1 MSTVK
6 EPLHPLR
13 TARYLWL
20 GILLCALVGG
30 ACFLGGRWSAGR
42 SETAKIDTVVLQNQ
56 LSEIRELA
64 TVTYAYTNMA
74 QFESSNDFYG
84 VKIPFTTKSF
94 ILTYDGTVKAG
105 VDLDGAEVSVSGTT
119 VTITLPEAEIL
130 SHEIDED
137 SMEVFDEKTSIFNP
151 FTVEDFTSFQSDQK
165 AAMEEKA
172 LSRGLLAEARAK
184 AVSSVEQL
192 FAAALPDTY
201 TVTVQYKTEAEP
213 RLRLFS
219 CQDIVPQGLRRVR
232 QMVRP
237 GVLQLLPAP
246 KSPGDAAGRQAA
258 VVGRLHIHAAVSHK
272 QRLLRAHCQVGQQSV
287 DARRVRLH
295 RHSLDLAPHQ
305 MEDTGKVVFH
315 DLPAKAVRLVGVNRQ
330 GHSPSP
336 QPLQQCRD
344 AVIGPCLV
352 HVVGAVIGG
361 KLGESIGQ
369 QQGTAALLRR
379 KPPHQ
384 IGDSM
389 AHHGL
394 ELLCGVLRP
403 AVPAADPVSGIG
415 QVLNRVQ
422 QGAVQ
427 VKDHCMIHG
436 PSPLFFGK
444 IVFILSISPHRYN
457 WHSNRKAR
465 FSPRLFYESF
475 PSFHRGQGFQPLP
488 VSRTHSR
495 KPAALAS
502 SAAWP

>member
-74 QFESSNDFYG
+74 P

-201 TVTVQYKTEAEP
+201 TVTVQ
-213 RLRLFS
+213 
-219 CQDIVPQGLRRVR
+219 
-232 QMVRP
+232 
-237 GVLQLLPAP
+237 
-246 KSPGDAAGRQAA
+246 
-258 VVGRLHIHAAVSHK
+258 
-272 QRLLRAHCQVGQQSV
+272 
-287 DARRVRLH
+287 
-295 RHSLDLAPHQ
+295 
-305 MEDTGKVVFH
+305 
-315 DLPAKAVRLVGVNRQ
+315 
-330 GHSPSP
+330 
-336 QPLQQCRD
+336 
-344 AVIGPCLV
+344 
-352 HVVGAVIGG
+352 
-361 KLGESIGQ
+361 
-369 QQGTAALLRR
+369 
-379 KPPHQ
+379 
-384 IGDSM
+384 
-389 AHHGL
+389 
-394 ELLCGVLRP
+394 
-403 AVPAADPVSGIG
+403 
-415 QVLNRVQ
+415 
-422 QGAVQ
+422 
-427 VKDHCMIHG
+427 
-436 PSPLFFGK
+436 
-444 IVFILSISPHRYN
+444 
-457 WHSNRKAR
+457 
-465 FSPRLFYESF
+465 
-475 PSFHRGQGFQPLP
+475 
-488 VSRTHSR
+488 
-495 KPAALAS
+495 
-502 SAAWP
+502 

>member
-172 LSRGLLAEARAK
+172 LSRGLLAEARAQSRLQRRA
-184 AVSSVEQL
+184 AVCRRTAGHIHRHGPIKNRGG
-192 FAAALPDTY
+192 AAAPPLLMPGYSPPGPPACPPDGP
-201 TVTVQYKTEAEP
+201 P
-213 RLRLFS
+213 R
-219 CQDIVPQGLRRVR
+219 
-232 QMVRP
+232 RP
-237 GVLQLLPAP
+237 PAP
-246 KSPGDAAGRQAA
+246 AGSE
-258 VVGRLHIHAAVSHK
+258 I
-272 QRLLRAHCQVGQQSV
+272 
-287 DARRVRLH
+287 
-295 RHSLDLAPHQ
+295 
-305 MEDTGKVVFH
+305 
-315 DLPAKAVRLVGVNRQ
+315 
-330 GHSPSP
+330 
-336 QPLQQCRD
+336 
-344 AVIGPCLV
+344 
-352 HVVGAVIGG
+352 
-361 KLGESIGQ
+361 
-369 QQGTAALLRR
+369 
-379 KPPHQ
+379 
-384 IGDSM
+384 
-389 AHHGL
+389 
-394 ELLCGVLRP
+394 
-403 AVPAADPVSGIG
+403 
-415 QVLNRVQ
+415 
-422 QGAVQ
+422 
-427 VKDHCMIHG
+427 
-436 PSPLFFGK
+436 
-444 IVFILSISPHRYN
+444 
-457 WHSNRKAR
+457 
-465 FSPRLFYESF
+465 PR
-475 PSFHRGQGFQPLP
+475 
-488 VSRTHSR
+488 
-495 KPAALAS
+495 
-502 SAAWP
+502 

>member
-56 LSEIRELA
+56 LSEIREL
-64 TVTYAYTNMA
+64 A

-201 TVTVQYKTEAEP
+201 TVTVQ
-213 RLRLFS
+213 
-219 CQDIVPQGLRRVR
+219 
-232 QMVRP
+232 
-237 GVLQLLPAP
+237 
-246 KSPGDAAGRQAA
+246 
-258 VVGRLHIHAAVSHK
+258 
-272 QRLLRAHCQVGQQSV
+272 
-287 DARRVRLH
+287 
-295 RHSLDLAPHQ
+295 
-305 MEDTGKVVFH
+305 
-315 DLPAKAVRLVGVNRQ
+315 
-330 GHSPSP
+330 
-336 QPLQQCRD
+336 
-344 AVIGPCLV
+344 
-352 HVVGAVIGG
+352 
-361 KLGESIGQ
+361 
-369 QQGTAALLRR
+369 
-379 KPPHQ
+379 
-384 IGDSM
+384 
-389 AHHGL
+389 
-394 ELLCGVLRP
+394 
-403 AVPAADPVSGIG
+403 
-415 QVLNRVQ
+415 
-422 QGAVQ
+422 
-427 VKDHCMIHG
+427 
-436 PSPLFFGK
+436 
-444 IVFILSISPHRYN
+444 
-457 WHSNRKAR
+457 
-465 FSPRLFYESF
+465 
-475 PSFHRGQGFQPLP
+475 
-488 VSRTHSR
+488 
-495 KPAALAS
+495 
-502 SAAWP
+502 

>member
-165 AAMEEKA
+165 AAMEGKA

-192 FAAALPDTY
+192 FAAGHIHRHGPRKNRGGAAAPPLLMPGYSLPGPPACPPDGP
-201 TVTVQYKTEAEP
+201 P
-213 RLRLFS
+213 R
-219 CQDIVPQGLRRVR
+219 
-232 QMVRP
+232 RP
-237 GVLQLLPAP
+237 PAP
-246 KSPGDAAGRQAA
+246 AGSE
-258 VVGRLHIHAAVSHK
+258 I
-272 QRLLRAHCQVGQQSV
+272 
-287 DARRVRLH
+287 
-295 RHSLDLAPHQ
+295 
-305 MEDTGKVVFH
+305 
-315 DLPAKAVRLVGVNRQ
+315 
-330 GHSPSP
+330 
-336 QPLQQCRD
+336 
-344 AVIGPCLV
+344 
-352 HVVGAVIGG
+352 
-361 KLGESIGQ
+361 
-369 QQGTAALLRR
+369 
-379 KPPHQ
+379 
-384 IGDSM
+384 
-389 AHHGL
+389 
-394 ELLCGVLRP
+394 
-403 AVPAADPVSGIG
+403 
-415 QVLNRVQ
+415 
-422 QGAVQ
+422 
-427 VKDHCMIHG
+427 
-436 PSPLFFGK
+436 
-444 IVFILSISPHRYN
+444 
-457 WHSNRKAR
+457 
-465 FSPRLFYESF
+465 PR
-475 PSFHRGQGFQPLP
+475 
-488 VSRTHSR
+488 
-495 KPAALAS
+495 
-502 SAAWP
+502 